1 MKKLILSISLLVAVI
16 SSSNAQVLFHG
27 AETLKKGNW
36 QIGINPVV
44 ETEWDNDFALFFHG
58 GYGLGNNSD
67 LGVKL
72 GLGWWNE
79 TYFGLDYEKTLLL
92 GKPSVSVAGGMH
104 FFNDFGLDLTA
115 LVTFPINNVRIAT
128 GLDADIVFGED
139 ANGDTEVYTPIW
151 LPIHLEVYIKKQIS
165 IVVEGNVSLNNDE
178 PYSWTTFGGGVNIY
192 F

>member
-1 MKKLILSISLLVAVI
+1 MGLLLAFFTT
-16 SSSNAQVLFHG
+16 SKAQVVFHG
-27 AETLKKGNW
+27 AETLKKGSW

-67 LGVKL
+67 IGLKL

-79 TYFGLDYEKTLLL
+79 TYFGLDYEKTLLV
-92 GKPSVSVAGGMH
+92 GKPSVSLAAGMH
-104 FFNDFGLDLTA
+104 MFNDFGLDLTA

-128 GLDADIVFGED
+128 GLDVDFVFGED
-139 ANGDTEVYTPIW
+139 ANGDNEIYTPIW
-151 LPIHLEVYIKKQIS
+151 LPIHLEVYLKKQIS
-165 IVVEGNVSLNNDE
+165 VVVEGNVSLNNDE
-178 PYSWTTFGGGVNIY
+178 PYSWTTFGGGINIY